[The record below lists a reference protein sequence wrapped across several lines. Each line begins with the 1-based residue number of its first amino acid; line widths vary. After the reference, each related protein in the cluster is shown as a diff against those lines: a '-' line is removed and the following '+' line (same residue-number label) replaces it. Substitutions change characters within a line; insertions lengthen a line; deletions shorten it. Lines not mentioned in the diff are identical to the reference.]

1 MKIQHLK
8 KTVKLRIDRHIYY
21 CYSKRKRQHAQL
33 LPPRVSRRPS
43 KQNTLLRFLE
53 NMKLDLKRQTNANC
67 SQIVSQMF
75 L

>member
-33 LPPRVSRRPS
+33 PPRVSGGAFKVKHFASFLRKYEIRLKKD
-43 KQNTLLRFLE
+43 KQ
-53 NMKLDLKRQTNANC
+53 MQTVAK
-67 SQIVSQMF
+67 
-75 L
+75 